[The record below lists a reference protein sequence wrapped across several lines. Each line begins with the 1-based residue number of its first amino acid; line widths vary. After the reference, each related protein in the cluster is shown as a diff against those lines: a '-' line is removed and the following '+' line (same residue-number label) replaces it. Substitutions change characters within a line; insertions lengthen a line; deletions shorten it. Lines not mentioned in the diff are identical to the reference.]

1 MRRLYILLSWRFS
14 GISKLERED
23 FSRKLFNSFK
33 QIFKLK
39 AFSTDM
45 VGFMQFHQLN
55 LQKIKH
61 LR

>member
-39 AFSTDM
+39 AFLTFWFYAVSSIEFAED
-45 VGFMQFHQLN
+45 
-55 LQKIKH
+55 KAS
-61 LR
+61 